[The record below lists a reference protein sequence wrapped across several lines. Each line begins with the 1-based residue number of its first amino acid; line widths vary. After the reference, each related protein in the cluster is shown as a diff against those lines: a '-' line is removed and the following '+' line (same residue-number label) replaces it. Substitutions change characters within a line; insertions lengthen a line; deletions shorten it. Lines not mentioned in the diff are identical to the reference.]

1 MSFSLRTQQGL
12 SAVQVAEPPFSSG
25 KKYVSEKTGG
35 LFKTAHFSKLSPGFA
50 SPAHVSYREYLIY
63 CGSLGASR
71 VCVITNLK

>member
-1 MSFSLRTQQGL
+1 MSFF
-12 SAVQVAEPPFSSG
+12 PPRPARIVRRSTSGAPLSSG